1 MDYININMK
10 ILSFDVGIKNL
21 SFCYLDFDVEKK
33 TYNIELWD
41 IINLLNEEHKLCNRE
56 ILNKNKNTS
65 KICNNKAT
73 YKYLD
78 NYFCKKHLGKDNIAR
93 KEYINIIKTGKFSQ
107 KIYKEL
113 QKEFNLNKYDKQNH
127 IIILENIINNINNK
141 YAIPLNKLKSANDVN
156 LIDIG
161 INMKSKLDDI
171 FLDKDI
177 DIILIENQI
186 STLATRMKTLQ
197 GMITQYFIDKNYIN
211 IQFISSKNK
220 LKNYDVKQKTY
231 KERKKSSIEV
241 TDKLLLKN
249 NLITW
254 NNMFKKNKKKDDLA
268 DCFLQGLWYIN
279 TIDSK

>member
-1 MDYININMK
+1 MK
-10 ILSFDVGIKNL
+10 ILSFDIGIKNL
-21 SFCYLDFDVEKK
+21 SYCYLDLDVEKK
-33 TYNIELWD
+33 TYKIELWD
-41 IINLLNEEHKLCNRE
+41 IVNLLDEEHQLCNRE
-56 ILNKNKNTS
+56 IINKKEN

-78 NYFCKKHLGKDNIAR
+78 NFCCKKHLGGNVLAR

-107 KIYKEL
+107 KIYKEI
-113 QKEFNLNKYDKQNH
+113 QKEFNLDKYSKENH
-127 IIILENIINNINNK
+127 NIIIEKAIGCINNK

-156 LIDIG
+156 LIEIG
-161 INMKSKLDDI
+161 INMKSKLDNI
-171 FLDKDI
+171 FSNKLI

-241 TDKLLLKN
+241 TENILSSN
-249 NLITW
+249 NLTNW
-254 NNMFKKNKKKDDLA
+254 SNLFKKNKKKDDLA

-279 TIDSK
+279 TIISN